1 MKSFL
6 LALQFLTIIPARIKK
21 MVPDETAWAVAYFP
35 VIGLLLGLALWPAS
49 RLLAI
54 ARVDPIPSNIILVVL
69 LIILTGGLHLDGLSD
84 TSDAF
89 FSGKGKTDMLAIM
102 RDPHVGVM
110 GVLAIVS
117 ILMLKIAL
125 LSSILLNTKGIAL
138 VLMCVLARW
147 SISFSIFA
155 FPYARDDGKAK
166 PFIDGMS
173 RSIFFVSTLIALTV
187 VFIVWKAAGLAIFG
201 IIAAF
206 AYLANSFIKKK
217 IGGITGDTIGAVN
230 ELAEAAVL
238 FGVVI
243 LQRIIL

>member
-21 MVPDETAWAVAYFP
+21 IAPGEMARAAAYFP
-35 VIGLLLGLALWPAS
+35 AIGLLLGLVLWS
-49 RLLAI
+49 VNHLLSLAQF
-54 ARVDPIPSNIILVVL
+54 DPVPSNIMLVVL
-69 LIILTGGLHLDGLSD
+69 LVILTGGLHLDGLSD
-84 TSDAF
+84 TSDAI

-102 RDPHVGVM
+102 RDPHTGVM

-117 ILMLKIAL
+117 ILMLKVAF
-125 LSSILLNTKGIAL
+125 LSSILPNTKGIAL

-147 SISFSIFA
+147 SISFSVFA

-166 PFIDGMS
+166 PFMDGTN
-173 RSIFFVSTLIALTV
+173 RSIFFFATLIALAI
-187 VFIVWKAAGLAIFG
+187 VFIISKTAGLAIFG
-201 IIAAF
+201 MIAAI

-230 ELAEAAVL
+230 ELVETAVL
-238 FGVVI
+238 SGVVI